1 MTHIGHG
8 EKVYIVKRLLFIL
21 ILTLSFQ
28 TLSKADDIR
37 DFEIEG
43 ISIGDSLLKYYNLD
57 QINNFIRTNYNN
69 EKFYRLEIV
78 DQSLLNKLKKY
89 DSLSFHFKKNDN
101 KYIVQ
106 NLGGIIFYN
115 EIGDCLSEKQ
125 IITKEISKALN
136 VKLSY
141 RKLSATWDKNTKYY
155 QSEGEIGE
163 GEVVAITC
171 YDWSKKDEENN
182 GWTDNLS
189 IDIYNKEV
197 ATFIRQNS

>member
-1 MTHIGHG
+1 M
-8 EKVYIVKRLLFIL
+8 KRIILIL

-28 TLSKADDIR
+28 PWTKADDIR
-37 DFEIEG
+37 DFQIEG

-57 QINNFIRTNYNN
+57 QINNFFRNNYNN
-69 EKFYRLEIV
+69 EKFYKLEIA

-115 EIGDCLSEKQ
+115 EIGDCLSEKK
-125 IITKEISKALN
+125 IITKEISEALN
-136 VKLSY
+136 IKFNY

-163 GEVVAITC
+163 GGVVAITC

-189 IDIYNKEV
+189 IEIYNKEV

>member
-1 MTHIGHG
+1 MA
-8 EKVYIVKRLLFIL
+8 KKRSMVINKILICLVFIL
-21 ILTLSFQ
+21 TFSFQ
-28 TLSKADDIR
+28 ALTKADDIR
-37 DFEIEG
+37 DFQIEG

-57 QINNFIRTNYNN
+57 QINNFFRNNYNN
-69 EKFYRLEIV
+69 KKFYKLEIAN
-78 DQSLLNKLKKY
+78 QSLLNKLKKY

-115 EIGDCLSEKQ
+115 EIGDCLSEKK
-125 IITKEISKALN
+125 IITKEISEALN
-136 VKLSY
+136 VKFTY

-163 GEVVAITC
+163 GGVVAITC

-189 IDIYNKEV
+189 IEIYNKEV

>member
-1 MTHIGHG
+1 M
-8 EKVYIVKRLLFIL
+8 KKLLLIL

-28 TLSKADDIR
+28 TLIKADDIR
-37 DFEIEG
+37 DFQIEG

-57 QINNFIRTNYNN
+57 QINNFFRHNYNN
-69 EKFYRLEIV
+69 EKFYKLEIA

-89 DSLSFHFKKNDN
+89 NSLSFHFKKNDN

-115 EIGDCLSEKQ
+115 EIGDCLSEKK
-125 IITKEISKALN
+125 IITKEISEALN
-136 VKLSY
+136 VKLTY

-163 GEVVAITC
+163 GGVVAITC

>member
-1 MTHIGHG
+1 M
-8 EKVYIVKRLLFIL
+8 KKLLITIIL
-21 ILTLSFQ
+21 LLSFQ
-28 TLSKADDIR
+28 SLSTADDIR

-57 QINNFIRTNYNN
+57 QINNFFRNNYKN
-69 EKFYRLEIV
+69 EKFYKLEIA

-89 DSLSFHFKKNDN
+89 DSISFHFKKNDN

-106 NLGGIIFYN
+106 NMGGIIFYN
-115 EIGDCLSEKQ
+115 EIEDCLSEKK

-136 VKLSY
+136 VKLTY

-155 QSEGEIGE
+155 QSEGEIGK
-163 GEVVAITC
+163 GGVVAITC

>member
-1 MTHIGHG
+1 MRFFISI
-8 EKVYIVKRLLFIL
+8 IVL
-21 ILTLSFQ
+21 IFSLQSL
-28 TLSKADDIR
+28 ARANDIR
-37 DFEIEG
+37 DFQIEG

-57 QINNFIRTNYNN
+57 QINNFFRNNYNN
-69 EKFYRLEIV
+69 EKFYKLEIA

-115 EIGDCLSEKQ
+115 EIGDCLSEKK
-125 IITKEISKALN
+125 IITKEISEALN
-136 VKLSY
+136 IKFNY

-163 GEVVAITC
+163 GGVVAITC

>member
-1 MTHIGHG
+1 MA
-8 EKVYIVKRLLFIL
+8 KKRSMVINKILICLVFIL
-21 ILTLSFQ
+21 TFSFQ
-28 TLSKADDIR
+28 ALTKADDIR
-37 DFEIEG
+37 DFQIEG

-57 QINNFIRTNYNN
+57 QINNFFRNNYNN
-69 EKFYRLEIV
+69 KKFYKLEIAN
-78 DQSLLNKLKKY
+78 QSLLDKLKKY

-115 EIGDCLSEKQ
+115 EIGDCLSEKK
-125 IITKEISKALN
+125 IITKEISEALN
-136 VKLSY
+136 VKFTY

-163 GEVVAITC
+163 GGVVAITC

-189 IDIYNKEV
+189 IEIYNKEV

>member
-1 MTHIGHG
+1 MKKI
-8 EKVYIVKRLLFIL
+8 FL
-21 ILTLSFQ
+21 IITIFLITFNFQSLT
-28 TLSKADDIR
+28 KADDIR
-37 DFEIEG
+37 DFQIEG

-57 QINNFIRTNYNN
+57 QINNFFRNNYKN
-69 EKFYRLEIV
+69 EKFYKLEIA

-89 DSLSFHFKKNDN
+89 DSISFHFKKNDN

-106 NLGGIIFYN
+106 NMGGIIFYN
-115 EIGDCLSEKQ
+115 EIEDCLSEKK

-136 VKLSY
+136 VKLTY

-155 QSEGEIGE
+155 QSEGEIGK
-163 GEVVAITC
+163 GGVVAITC

>member
-1 MTHIGHG
+1 MKKLLLIL
-8 EKVYIVKRLLFIL
+8 VLLF
-21 ILTLSFQ
+21 SFQ
-28 TLSKADDIR
+28 PLSTADDIR
-37 DFEIEG
+37 DFQIEG

-57 QINNFIRTNYNN
+57 QINNFFRNNYNN
-69 EKFYRLEIV
+69 EKFYKLEIA

-106 NLGGIIFYN
+106 NLGGIIFYD
-115 EIGDCLSEKQ
+115 EIGDCLSEKK
-125 IITKEISKALN
+125 IITKEISEALN
-136 VKLSY
+136 IKFNY

-163 GEVVAITC
+163 GGVVAITC

-189 IDIYNKEV
+189 IEIYNKEV

>member
-1 MTHIGHG
+1 M
-8 EKVYIVKRLLFIL
+8 KKLLITIIL
-21 ILTLSFQ
+21 LLSFQ
-28 TLSKADDIR
+28 SLSTADDIR

-57 QINNFIRTNYNN
+57 QINNFFRNNYKN
-69 EKFYRLEIV
+69 EKFYKLEIA

-89 DSLSFHFKKNDN
+89 DSISFHFKKNDN

-106 NLGGIIFYN
+106 NMGGIIFYN
-115 EIGDCLSEKQ
+115 EIEDCLSEKK

-136 VKLSY
+136 VKLTY

-155 QSEGEIGE
+155 QSEGEIGK
-163 GEVVAITC
+163 GGVVAITC

-189 IDIYNKEV
+189 IEIYNKEV

>member
-1 MTHIGHG
+1 M
-8 EKVYIVKRLLFIL
+8 KKLLITIIL
-21 ILTLSFQ
+21 LLSFQ
-28 TLSKADDIR
+28 SLSTADDIR

-57 QINNFIRTNYNN
+57 QINNFFRNNYKN
-69 EKFYRLEIV
+69 EKFYKLEIA

-89 DSLSFHFKKNDN
+89 DSISFHFKKNDN

-106 NLGGIIFYN
+106 NMGGIIFYN
-115 EIGDCLSEKQ
+115 EIEDCLSEKK

-136 VKLSY
+136 VKLTY

-155 QSEGEIGE
+155 QSEGQIDE
-163 GEVVAITC
+163 GGVVAITC

>member
-1 MTHIGHG
+1 MKLIKLLLTIFIISS
-8 EKVYIVKRLLFIL
+8 YSNFVK
-21 ILTLSFQ
+21 S
-28 TLSKADDIR
+28 DDIK
-37 DFEIEG
+37 DFQIEG

-89 DSLSFHFKKNDN
+89 DSLSFHFKKNDS

-106 NLGGIIFYN
+106 NLGGIIFYD
-115 EIGDCLSEKQ
+115 EIGDCLSEKK
-125 IITKEISKALN
+125 IITKEISEVLN
-136 VKLSY
+136 IKFTY
-141 RKLSATWDKNTKYY
+141 RILSATWDKNTKYY
-155 QSEGEIGE
+155 QSEGQIDE
-163 GEVVAITC
+163 GGVVAITC

-189 IDIYNKEV
+189 IEIYNKEV
-197 ATFIRQNS
+197 ATFIRLNS

>member
-1 MTHIGHG
+1 MRFFISI
-8 EKVYIVKRLLFIL
+8 IVL
-21 ILTLSFQ
+21 IFSLQSL
-28 TLSKADDIR
+28 ARANDIR
-37 DFEIEG
+37 DFQIEG

-115 EIGDCLSEKQ
+115 EIGDCLSEKK
-125 IITKEISKALN
+125 IITKEISEALN
-136 VKLSY
+136 IKFNY

-163 GEVVAITC
+163 GGVVAITC

-182 GWTDNLS
+182 GWNDNLS
-189 IDIYNKEV
+189 IDLYNKEV
-197 ATFIRQNS
+197 ATFMRQNS

>member
-1 MTHIGHG
+1 MKLI
-8 EKVYIVKRLLFIL
+8 KLLLTIFI
-21 ILTLSFQ
+21 ISSYSNFAK
-28 TLSKADDIR
+28 SDDIK
-37 DFEIEG
+37 DFQIEG

-57 QINNFIRTNYNN
+57 QINNFFRNNYNN
-69 EKFYRLEIV
+69 EKFYKLEIA

-89 DSLSFHFKKNDN
+89 NSLSFHFKKNDN

-115 EIGDCLSEKQ
+115 EIGDCLSEKK
-125 IITKEISKALN
+125 IITKEISEALN
-136 VKLSY
+136 VKLTY

-163 GEVVAITC
+163 GGVVAITC

>member
-1 MTHIGHG
+1 MRFFISI
-8 EKVYIVKRLLFIL
+8 IVL
-21 ILTLSFQ
+21 IFSLQSL
-28 TLSKADDIR
+28 ARANDIR
-37 DFEIEG
+37 DFQIEG

-57 QINNFIRTNYNN
+57 QINNFFRNNYNN
-69 EKFYRLEIV
+69 EKFYKLEIA

-115 EIGDCLSEKQ
+115 EIGDCLSEKK
-125 IITKEISKALN
+125 IITKEISEALN
-136 VKLSY
+136 IKFAY

-155 QSEGEIGE
+155 QSEGQIDE
-163 GEVVAITC
+163 GGVVAITC

>member
-1 MTHIGHG
+1 M
-8 EKVYIVKRLLFIL
+8 KRIILIL

-28 TLSKADDIR
+28 PWTKADDIR
-37 DFEIEG
+37 DFQIEG

-57 QINNFIRTNYNN
+57 QINNFFRNNYNN
-69 EKFYRLEIV
+69 EKFYKLEIA

-106 NLGGIIFYN
+106 NLGGIIFYD
-115 EIGDCLSEKQ
+115 EIGDCLSEKK
-125 IITKEISKALN
+125 IITKEISEALN
-136 VKLSY
+136 IKFNY

-163 GEVVAITC
+163 GGVVAITC

-189 IDIYNKEV
+189 IEIYNKEV

>member
-1 MTHIGHG
+1 MRFFISI
-8 EKVYIVKRLLFIL
+8 IVL
-21 ILTLSFQ
+21 IFSLQSL
-28 TLSKADDIR
+28 ARANDIR
-37 DFEIEG
+37 DFQIEG

-57 QINNFIRTNYNN
+57 QINNFFRNNYNN
-69 EKFYRLEIV
+69 EKFYKLEIA

-89 DSLSFHFKKNDN
+89 DSISFHFKKNDN

-106 NLGGIIFYN
+106 NMGGIIFYN
-115 EIGDCLSEKQ
+115 EIEDCLSEKK

-136 VKLSY
+136 VKLTY

-155 QSEGEIGE
+155 QSEGEIGK
-163 GEVVAITC
+163 GGVVAITC

>member
-1 MTHIGHG
+1 M
-8 EKVYIVKRLLFIL
+8 KRIILIL

-28 TLSKADDIR
+28 PWTKADDIR
-37 DFEIEG
+37 DFQIEG

-57 QINNFIRTNYNN
+57 QINNFFRNNYNN
-69 EKFYRLEIV
+69 EKFYKLEIA
-78 DQSLLNKLKKY
+78 DHSLLNKLKKY

-115 EIGDCLSEKQ
+115 EIGDCLSEKK
-125 IITKEISKALN
+125 IITKEISEALN
-136 VKLSY
+136 IKFNY

-163 GEVVAITC
+163 GGVVAITC
-171 YDWSKKDEENN
+171 YDWSKKDEQNN

-189 IDIYNKEV
+189 IEIYNKEV